1 MGNVYGPAIPPVIP
15 PAGPQ
20 ASNFAPGLSRT
31 EGLSSYRQ
39 SYESAP
45 IIDDSLYHTRRG
57 GNDYRGGGGGGE
69 HARLMEKINY
79 MIHMM
84 EEQQHE
90 KTDHVAEEF
99 ILYTFL
105 GVFIIFAVDSFS
117 RIGKYTR

>member
-1 MGNVYGPAIPPVIP
+1 MKS
-15 PAGPQ
+15 PAGP
-20 ASNFAPGLSRT
+20 AAANFAPGASGAG
-31 EGLSSYRQ
+31 ELSSYRR

-45 IIDDSLYHTRRG
+45 IIDDNLYHTRRG
-57 GNDYRGGGGGGE
+57 GDDYRGGGGE
-69 HARLMEKINY
+69 QARLMEKINY